1 MSTYFYLTLSC
12 LEQCVVLSIIL
23 SGMIFSL
30 HTRFMLYP
38 ETCSNFYILLST
50 SFLCKPLQFDSP
62 SSSSKSPSHT
72 LKLIYWKSP
81 PIKFNIIFSIMFFV
95 TLPIAL
101 YITDFLFSF
110 KGFFFFLNSII
121 LYYSG
126 SPIPL
131 LLCAINFKMC
141 LLADDFSYFFHFLF
155 KATFSTIFSLWLSI
169 SDLPP
174 RYYDNDC
181 HIYIFA
187 HICFSIISET

>member
-1 MSTYFYLTLSC
+1 MSAVEQMISLTIRWNSKPTWHLISQLPRSPKAVFVFCMPFLPSINAKVKMSMYFYLTLSC
-12 LEQCVVLSIIL
+12 LEQCVVLSITP

-30 HTRFMLYP
+30 HTRFILYP

-95 TLPIAL
+95 ILSIAL

-110 KGFFFFLNSII
+110 KFFFFWIPLYCII
-121 LYYSG
+121 LA
-126 SPIPL
+126 L
-131 LLCAINFKMC
+131 LFLCSCVQLILKCA
-141 LLADDFSYFFHFLF
+141 Y
-155 KATFSTIFSLWLSI
+155 
-169 SDLPP
+169 
-174 RYYDNDC
+174 
-181 HIYIFA
+181 
-187 HICFSIISET
+187 